1 MPERARA
8 SSLTWLAVTREE
20 HAALTR
26 EVQGFVTDELD
37 LELGEIATQQF
48 MDGICELLG
57 PAIYN
62 KAIED
67 ARRTL
72 AMRANALEEDVF
84 SLRKLPN
91 RRSRPR

>member
-1 MPERARA
+1 MSERGRA
-8 SSLTWLAVTREE
+8 SSLTWLALNREE

-26 EVQGFVTDELD
+26 EVQAFVAAELD
-37 LELGEIATQQF
+37 TELGEIATQQF

-62 KAIED
+62 HAIED

-72 AMRANALEEDVF
+72 AMRATALEEDVF
-84 SLRKLPN
+84 SLRKLPP
-91 RRSRPR
+91 RRRR